1 MRARMCARRL
11 TRPSSMT
18 MRSASARASGFLLW
32 SFPRRGR
39 AAALPTSRL
48 ARPPLQRS
56 PENAPVAP
64 GRHVGQP
71 DVRRMAELLTR
82 GSASVGRRCA
92 QRGPGPPGVR
102 AERLAPGRGASSAGG
117 TRHGPAGPA
126 RDPRRVGT
134 CLPGAGPTRT
144 RDCAQQSGPVRL
156 VCDAESRHADAGVRP
171 VVRQDGNHLE
181 FEWEDAP
188 GSGRSVG
195 RSGALCHSMVFFACE
210 LLTRAGQQ
218 VPAGCRWRGL
228 LATACELPTRGSVSA
243 GPVRSVPSGI
253 TGGPGRSL
261 VPGVTLRRHTPR
273 LGRHRPAPK
282 GASAGRGRSAGSR
295 RPGFDGGQLADDDTH
310 GAAGRGV
317 RPAAVRCA
325 EQAGGRSAA

>member
-1 MRARMCARRL
+1 MLQDRGPLDAAGGRQGHAGQPPAVWPAVSCSAPVGLAFCSVQVTEGPAARCESTRSRSMRARMCARRL

-18 MRSASARASGFLLW
+18 MRSVSARASGFLLW

-228 LATACELPTRGSVSA
+228 LATACELPTRA
-243 GPVRSVPSGI
+243 G
-253 TGGPGRSL
+253 
-261 VPGVTLRRHTPR
+261 
-273 LGRHRPAPK
+273 
-282 GASAGRGRSAGSR
+282 
-295 RPGFDGGQLADDDTH
+295 Q
-310 GAAGRGV
+310 
-317 RPAAVRCA
+317 
-325 EQAGGRSAA
+325 